1 MKAAKVHMKTEK
13 LTKVSK
19 QSNQRTQSKKI
30 RYVLHHKQF
39 KKKIVE
45 NKELEQKEKTKINK
59 AAPLV

>member
-1 MKAAKVHMKTEK
+1 MKTEK